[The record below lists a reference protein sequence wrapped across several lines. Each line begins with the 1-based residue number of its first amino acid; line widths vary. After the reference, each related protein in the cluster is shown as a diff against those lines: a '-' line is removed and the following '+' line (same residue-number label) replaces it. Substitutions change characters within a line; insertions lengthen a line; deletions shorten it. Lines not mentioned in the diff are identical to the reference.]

1 VRHPPQEGQQMFSLT
16 FSEAALR
23 RLTLVCS
30 VVVIAHTVALRTGTA
45 HAAEKIP
52 LMRGL
57 VVTTAIA
64 EPGGDYESR
73 KSLSAREDGG
83 WNLAY
88 ASSVP
93 VANGRS
99 RPVSSN
105 RFLHDNDL
113 AAARTYRNHFEDGA
127 DEDYPGTTA
136 LGASAAVLSELKSKG
151 SARFTLVDEPRR
163 IGRALASD
171 PAQAAIGNL
180 GGGFAAS
187 ANVTYKGELK
197 RRSAG
202 SLRVLVNGLP
212 QTLPVVIADG
222 VFAAKNGAAIRAE
235 LSLLDDPT
243 NPLALQWRIGTA
255 SLRVVRIDFP
265 SRTAASLS
273 ETLHRDKRVALPGL
287 YFDFGSAVLKPES
300 AAALRTILAA
310 IRAHPVAHLK
320 LEGHTDAIGDAK
332 ANLALSRARA
342 SAVRAALVKL
352 DATLAPR
359 LQADGFGAARPSAD
373 NRTLEG
379 RAQNRRVEL
388 VLP

>member
-1 VRHPPQEGQQMFSLT
+1 MLPLT
-16 FSEAALR
+16 FGGATLR
-23 RLTLVCS
+23 RIAMSCS
-30 VVVIAHTVALRTGTA
+30 VVVLA
-45 HAAEKIP
+45 HAAALHAGAAHAADKIP
-52 LMRGL
+52 LLRGL
-57 VVTTAIA
+57 IVTTAIA
-64 EPGGDYESR
+64 EPAGDYESR
-73 KSLSAREDGG
+73 KSLSGREDGG

-93 VANGRS
+93 AANGRS
-99 RPVSSN
+99 RPLSST

-136 LGASAAVLSELKSKG
+136 LGASTAVLLELKSKSG
-151 SARFTLVDEPRR
+151 ARFALVGDPRW
-163 IGRALASD
+163 IGRALSAD
-171 PAQAAIGNL
+171 PTQAAIGKL
-180 GGGFAAS
+180 AGGFAAS
-187 ANVTYKGELK
+187 ANVAYKGELK

-202 SLRVLVNGLP
+202 SLSVLVNGQP
-212 QTLPVVIADG
+212 QTLSVVIADG
-222 VFAAKNGAAIRAE
+222 VFTAKNGASIRAE

-243 NPLALQWRIGTA
+243 NPLALQWRIGTT

-265 SRTAASLS
+265 SKTTASLGD
-273 ETLHRDKRVALPGL
+273 TLRRDKRVALPGL

-300 AAALRTILAA
+300 ATALRTILAA
-310 IRAHPVAHLK
+310 IRANGAAKLR
-320 LEGHTDAIGDAK
+320 LEGHTDAIGDAN

-352 DATLAPR
+352 DAALTPR
-359 LQADGFGAARPSAD
+359 LQADGFGAARPKAD